1 MFRASTNTEWIQLSN
16 LTELK
21 NKEGHELRFIHSGE
35 LEGYTE
41 IFIITGTKKFIEVIC
56 ADDPYHDVEMALD
69 TKNYQDKISRGEIKA
84 SISPQQTFL
93 GIEILESLGAVKS
106 I

>member
-1 MFRASTNTEWIQLSN
+1 MFRASTNAEWVPIEN
-16 LTELK
+16 LQELK
-21 NKEGHELRFIHSGE
+21 NKEGYELRFIHSGE

-41 IFIITGTKKFIEVIC
+41 IFIVTGTKNFIEVIC

-69 TKNYQDKISRGEIKA
+69 TKNYQDKITAGEIKA

-93 GIEILESLGAVKS
+93 GIEILESLEAVKS